1 MTDHQPTLRVA
12 EPDDK
17 PAIDVLMQQSA
28 AALFPR
34 FYDARQTESA
44 VRYVA
49 RADPLLLADGTFFT
63 LEADGEI
70 VGCGGWSRRHRL
82 HADVLRLQQLAGR

>member
-12 EPDDK
+12 EPDDRS
-17 PAIDVLMQQSA
+17 AIDVLMQQSA
-28 AALFPR
+28 AVLFPR

-49 RADPLLLADGTFFT
+49 RADPLLLADGTYFA
-63 LEADGEI
+63 LEDG
-70 VGCGGWSRRHRL
+70 V
-82 HADVLRLQQLAGR
+82 VLACVAMEKPIDAG